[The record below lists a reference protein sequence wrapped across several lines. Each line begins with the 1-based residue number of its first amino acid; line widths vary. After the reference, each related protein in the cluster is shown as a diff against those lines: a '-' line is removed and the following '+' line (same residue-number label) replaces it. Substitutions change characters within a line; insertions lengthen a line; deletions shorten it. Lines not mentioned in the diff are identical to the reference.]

1 MTLQDAPD
9 RSTRPLRVALITS
22 SYCFIRDGVALTLNR
37 LVRYLERQG
46 VSVLVIT
53 PTTRTPALEPAGT
66 IVSAPS
72 LPFPLRS
79 EYRLTLGLNA
89 AVRRRLTAF
98 DPDIVHV
105 ATPDFLG
112 HQALDW
118 AEARGL
124 PAVGSFHTR
133 YETYLEHYHLKVLE
147 RWVVDTCARFYGRCR
162 EVYVPSASMVAVLE
176 AEGARNLALWSR
188 GVDAAQFAPEKRD
201 LGWRRSLGVA
211 DDEIIVAFV
220 SRLVREKRLAT
231 VVETADLLAKAGH
244 RPRFLFVGEGPEW
257 APLRLA
263 MPQALF
269 TGRLEGEA
277 LARAY
282 ASADIF
288 FFPSDTETFGSVTL
302 EAMASGLPTLCADAT
317 GSASLV
323 IEGET
328 GYLHGP
334 ADARAFAERIIGL
347 SREQDRRLR
356 MGRAGRRRALEFDW
370 DKVMQTLL
378 DRYRLLARPE

>member
-1 MTLQDAPD
+1 MTLQDAPE
-9 RSTRPLRVALITS
+9 RSIRPLRVALVTS

-37 LVRYLERQG
+37 LVRHLERQG
-46 VSVLVIT
+46 VDVLVVT
-53 PTTRTPALEPAGT
+53 PTTKTPALQPAGT

-79 EYRLTLGLNA
+79 EYRLTLGLTGA
-89 AVRRRLTAF
+89 LRRRLEAF
-98 DPDIVHV
+98 APDIVHL

-118 AEARGL
+118 AEARGV
-124 PAVGSFHTR
+124 PPVGSFHTR
-133 YETYLEHYHLKVLE
+133 YETYLQHYHLSVLE
-147 RWVVDTCARFYGRCR
+147 GWAVRTTRRFYQRCR
-162 EVYVPSASMVAVLE
+162 EVYVPSESMMTVLA
-176 AEGARNLALWSR
+176 AEGATNLALWSR
-188 GVDAAQFAPEKRD
+188 GVDATQFAPEKRD
-201 LGWRRSLGVA
+201 LAWRRSLGVA

-220 SRLVREKRLAT
+220 SRLVREKRLST
-231 VVETADLLAKAGH
+231 IIETAHLLAKEGV
-244 RPRFLFVGEGPEW
+244 RPRFLFVGEGPEG
-257 APLRLA
+257 AALRAA

-288 FFPSDTETFGSVTL
+288 LFPSDTETFGSVTL

-323 IEGET
+323 IEGQT

-334 ADARAFAERIIGL
+334 ADARAFAERIKEL
-347 SREQDRRLR
+347 SRDQDRRLR
-356 MGRAGRRRALEFDW
+356 MGLDGRRRALEFDW
-370 DKVMQTLL
+370 DRVMQTLL
-378 DRYRLLARPE
+378 DRYMLIARPA